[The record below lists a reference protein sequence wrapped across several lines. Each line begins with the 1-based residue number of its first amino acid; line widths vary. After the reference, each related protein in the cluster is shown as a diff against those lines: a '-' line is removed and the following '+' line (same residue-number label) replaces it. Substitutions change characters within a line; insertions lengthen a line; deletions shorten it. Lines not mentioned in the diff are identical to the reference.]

1 MSFTGELVTFI
12 KNKDTI
18 IQFIKEN
25 KLKLLSISI
34 IIVII
39 LLFYYKIIEFNT
51 EKIYFKVHLK
61 NKKDTENYI
70 FKLNYETCDRKES
83 NDEGFLLFSCDKLK
97 SQEYH
102 YSFGKHNDMIPIIDN
117 KTTYNIFID
126 NNDYIVDSHTL
137 ILDKNLLIGTLG
149 VKEKKEGIFKYANTQ
164 YNIPLKL
171 YDTEINEANINNG
184 LIKFKKNWDEIS
196 NIYYSH
202 KKLYTEYSI
211 ENNVY
216 KSSKYYLLSKKLN
229 VNDIFS
235 ISYNKNDQ
243 ILDINDYLEMKNNLI
258 VYGNSYIPNINL
270 VTINAREESDLN
282 GFIKFNLINLQKDSK
297 INVFFGKNYL
307 FSISSLNY
315 HFLEN
320 SKDEFSKSIRV
331 EPISQTDR
339 DIKFRNNN
347 LIERIEV
354 NVTKEK
360 NNCEIKIKTNKH
372 RPVTHNTICNTK
384 EFNFE
389 ENKNN
394 VQVINLQL
402 NIESPNNCKKN
413 NNCIIVEISDLKTG
427 I

>member
-1 MSFTGELVTFI
+1 M
-12 KNKDTI
+12 
-18 IQFIKEN
+18 
-25 KLKLLSISI
+25 
-34 IIVII
+34 
-39 LLFYYKIIEFNT
+39 
-51 EKIYFKVHLK
+51 
-61 NKKDTENYI
+61 
-70 FKLNYETCDRKES
+70 
-83 NDEGFLLFSCDKLK
+83 
-97 SQEYH
+97 
-102 YSFGKHNDMIPIIDN
+102 
-117 KTTYNIFID
+117 
-126 NNDYIVDSHTL
+126 
-137 ILDKNLLIGTLG
+137 
-149 VKEKKEGIFKYANTQ
+149 
-164 YNIPLKL
+164 
-171 YDTEINEANINNG
+171 
-184 LIKFKKNWDEIS
+184 
-196 NIYYSH
+196 
-202 KKLYTEYSI
+202 
-211 ENNVY
+211 
-216 KSSKYYLLSKKLN
+216 SKKLN

-331 EPISQTDR
+331 EPINQTDR
-339 DIKFRNNN
+339 DIKLKNNN
-347 LIERIEV
+347 LIEKIEV
-354 NVTKEK
+354 NISKEK
-360 NNCEIKIKTNKH
+360 DNCQIKIKTNKH

-413 NNCIIVEISDLKTG
+413 NNCIIVEISDLTTG

>member
-1 MSFTGELVTFI
+1 
-12 KNKDTI
+12 
-18 IQFIKEN
+18 
-25 KLKLLSISI
+25 
-34 IIVII
+34 
-39 LLFYYKIIEFNT
+39 
-51 EKIYFKVHLK
+51 
-61 NKKDTENYI
+61 
-70 FKLNYETCDRKES
+70 
-83 NDEGFLLFSCDKLK
+83 
-97 SQEYH
+97 
-102 YSFGKHNDMIPIIDN
+102 MIPIIDN

-164 YNIPLKL
+164 NNISLKL

-184 LIKFKKNWDEIS
+184 LLKFKKNWDEIS

-339 DIKFRNNN
+339 DIKF
-347 LIERIEV
+347 
-354 NVTKEK
+354 
-360 NNCEIKIKTNKH
+360 KI
-372 RPVTHNTICNTK
+372 
-384 EFNFE
+384 
-389 ENKNN
+389 
-394 VQVINLQL
+394 
-402 NIESPNNCKKN
+402 
-413 NNCIIVEISDLKTG
+413 
-427 I
+427 